1 MKKAH
6 HFASNAVPLLARILL
21 FLAFVP
27 SGWHHAM
34 NWTEFTGPQA
44 ERLREL
50 GVSSPVTRGPK
61 DTLVHLDKVSLNA
74 AKAAGSARETA
85 APQAYDD
92 ASGVLQARSLHELT
106 LDFDQ
111 RGMPKPFIA
120 AWVVAIFE
128 LVGGG
133 LLLLGLMSRV
143 WAAGIAFWAIAL
155 FGLSGLH
162 GVNWADLW
170 ATTVPM
176 RTSMISLILVATL
189 ALGIAFA
196 GPGSFSLDA
205 LVFRRGGGGG
215 GGEGEE

>member
-21 FLAFVP
+21 CLAFIP

-44 ERLREL
+44 DRLREL
-50 GVSSPVTRGPK
+50 GVSSPVMRGSGEA
-61 DTLVHLDKVSLNA
+61 LVRLGGA
-74 AKAAGSARETA
+74 QA
-85 APQAYDD
+85 APATDSG
-92 ASGVLQARSLHELT
+92 AAANGVLQARSLHELT

-215 GGEGEE
+215 EGEE

>member
-34 NWTEFTGPQA
+34 NWTEFTGQQA
-44 ERLREL
+44 ELLREL
-50 GVSSPVTRGPK
+50 GVSSPVVRASN
-61 DTLVHLDKVSLNA
+61 DALVNLGK
-74 AKAAGSARETA
+74 
-85 APQAYDD
+85 APQA
-92 ASGVLQARSLHELT
+92 ASADEAGVLQARSLHELT

-111 RGMPKPFIA
+111 RGMPKPYVA

-133 LLLLGLMSRV
+133 LLLIGLMSRV
-143 WAAGIAFWAIAL
+143 WAAGIAFWAVAL

-162 GVNWADLW
+162 GVDWGDLW
-170 ATTVPM
+170 ATTVPT

-205 LVFRRGGGGG
+205 LVFRKGGGGG